1 MLGLVFVYFVFF
13 EYFFGLVWLSLV
25 VELIPWKDSSP
36 LVSISISISFSIVQT
51 PTVRPRAHYI
61 LHYIMCYS

>member
-1 MLGLVFVYFVFF
+1 
-13 EYFFGLVWLSLV
+13 LSLV

-36 LVSISISISFSIVQT
+36 LVSISISFSIVQT